1 MHSLLGL
8 YRQGQFPE
16 VACSA
21 PPHDDPF
28 RISSRPGVDTV
39 EWILGNMALPSHLET
54 RPMKRPQLPPRATT
68 GKRYLAGVSFR
79 VDRKLLSREPRKE
92 GQRPSSGW

>member
-1 MHSLLGL
+1 MHSLPGL

-39 EWILGNMALPSHLET
+39 EWILGNMALPSSH
-54 RPMKRPQLPPRATT
+54 PPHEEASTPT
-68 GKRYLAGVSFR
+68 QG
-79 VDRKLLSREPRKE
+79 DN
-92 GQRPSSGW
+92 